1 LNRAKGKKPKI
12 STSTTE
18 RKTIRRGLRSKD
30 TETDKFRRKD
40 MESSSK
46 KRKPEDGPYGD
57 LGSLL

>member
-30 TETDKFRRKD
+30 TETDKFRRKN

-46 KRKPEDGPYGD
+46 KESQKMG
-57 LGSLL
+57 LMVM